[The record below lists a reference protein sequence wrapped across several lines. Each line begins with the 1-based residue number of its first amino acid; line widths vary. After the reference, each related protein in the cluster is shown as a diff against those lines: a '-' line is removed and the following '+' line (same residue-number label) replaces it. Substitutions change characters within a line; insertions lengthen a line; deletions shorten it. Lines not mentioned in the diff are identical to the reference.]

1 MRPSTVAIAGL
12 LGLGVTCAVAAA
24 ALIMASP
31 SRAAELERYPLA
43 RVTGWS
49 VTLYW
54 RDYDAA
60 GRGHQRLSGYVATEG
75 ECRELSKAIAPKV
88 KGGKLRCDFTDELLA
103 VRP

>member
-1 MRPSTVAIAGL
+1 MRLSTVAIAGL
-12 LGLGVTCAVAAA
+12 LGLGIICAVAAA
-24 ALIMASP
+24 VLMMASP

-54 RDYDAA
+54 RDYEAA
-60 GRGHQRLSGYVATEG
+60 GRSHQRLSGYVETRA
-75 ECRELSKAIAPKV
+75 ECEAIKAAVVAAI